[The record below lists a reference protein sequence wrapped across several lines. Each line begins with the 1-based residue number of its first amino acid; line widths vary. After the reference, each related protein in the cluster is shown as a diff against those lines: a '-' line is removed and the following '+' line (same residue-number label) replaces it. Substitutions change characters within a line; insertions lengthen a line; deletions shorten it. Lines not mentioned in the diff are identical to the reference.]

1 LIAAILILG
10 LVTAQRL
17 AELVIARRNSRDLLA
32 SGAYEVGAFHYPMIV
47 GTHVLW
53 LAALWWL
60 APGRAIVWPLVGVY
74 ALLQAARIWV
84 LLTLGSRWTTRI
96 IIVPGEPLV
105 KRGPFRFI
113 RHPNYV
119 VVVGEI
125 AVLPLA
131 FGLVP
136 VALFFSL
143 LNAVVLA
150 IRIRAEGRALAPL
163 RTSLRAD
170 GV

>member
-1 LIAAILILG
+1 
-10 LVTAQRL
+10 
-17 AELVIARRNSRDLLA
+17 
-32 SGAYEVGAFHYPMIV
+32 MIV
-47 GTHVLW
+47 GTHALW

-60 APGRAIVWPLVGVY
+60 APGKPINWLLVGVY
-74 ALLQAARIWV
+74 VLLQAGRIWV
-84 LLTLGSRWTTRI
+84 LATLGRRWTTRI
-96 IIVPGEPLV
+96 IVLPGEPLV
-105 KRGPFRFI
+105 TKGPFRIF
-113 RHPNYV
+113 RHPNYL

-150 IRIRAEGRALAPL
+150 IRIRAESRALAPL
-163 RTSLRAD
+163 RAETRAD
-170 GV
+170 VG